1 MLQKWFGRHKT
12 EDALATT
19 VSEAET
25 VPSAGKTA
33 AGPSDIS
40 HIGEMID
47 LIELDLRRASGKLA
61 AVGDEMRGTIG
72 RGRAA
77 MKDIGGETDHM
88 AGDTARAFDSIR
100 ALSGTIAELANT
112 NNEISRQ
119 AQVSG
124 TLVNEAEA
132 IAGEAARSVEQLRLA
147 IGDIQSVVKLI
158 SDIAGQTNLLAL
170 NATIEAARAGEAGK
184 GFAVVAGE
192 VKSLSI
198 ETQRATSS
206 ITSTINRLQE
216 TAAVSLGA
224 VNRIVDVVGRI
235 RPVFG
240 AVADAVIEQVQ
251 STEAISHAARE
262 TTTFTENVA
271 DKAKLIHSSAI
282 EASELTEAVERDA
295 GKMNGSVVEMTRQLL
310 TVLRQNPDGDR
321 RKYDRWPARIT
332 GRLTIAGRT
341 IPVDTLDISLG
352 GLLLETKPGHDFRV
366 GQSGEIDLTGA
377 GTLGVEIVAIS
388 PLGFHMRFRGHGEAG
403 HAGVA
408 RIIEGL
414 RESASA
420 EIARARDGAAQVIA
434 VFEEA
439 IARRELSLADLFDV
453 NYVPIPD
460 TDPQQYETRALKVL
474 ERLLPPI
481 QEGILS
487 AASGIAFAIAVDRNG
502 YIPVH
507 NKSVSQPQ
515 RRGDRVWNTANCRN
529 KRIFDDRAGLLAARN
544 ARPFLLQNYPR
555 DLGGGNIVMMRE
567 VDAPIVVTGRHWGGF
582 RTAYRL

>member
-1 MLQKWFGRHKT
+1 MLRKWFGHHKT
-12 EDALATT
+12 ENAPAMT
-19 VSEAET
+19 VAEAGT
-25 VPSAGKTA
+25 LLPDVNTSAGS
-33 AGPSDIS
+33 SDIS

-61 AVGDEMRGTIG
+61 AVGEEMRGTIG

-88 AGDTARAFDSIR
+88 AADTARAFDSIR
-100 ALSGTIAELANT
+100 ALSGTITELANT

-132 IAGEAARSVEQLRLA
+132 IAGEAATSVEQLRLA
-147 IGDIQSVVKLI
+147 INDIQSVVKLI

-206 ITSTINRLQE
+206 ITATINRLQE

-240 AVADAVIEQVQ
+240 AVADAVTEQVQ

-271 DKAKLIHSSAI
+271 DKARLIHSSAI
-282 EASELTEAVERDA
+282 EASELTEAVEHEA
-295 GKMNGSVVEMTRQLL
+295 GKMNGSLADMTRQLL
-310 TVLRQNPDGDR
+310 TVLRQNPDADR
-321 RKYDRWPARIT
+321 RKHDRWPARIP
-332 GRLTIAGRT
+332 GRLSIAGRA
-341 IPVDTLDISLG
+341 IVVDTLDVSLG
-352 GLLLETKPGHDFRV
+352 GLLLEAKAGHDLRV

-377 GTLGVEIVAIS
+377 GSLGVEIVAIS
-388 PLGFHMRFRGHGEAG
+388 PLGIHMRFRGQGDGG
-403 HAGVA
+403 HPGVV
-408 RIIEGL
+408 RLIDGL
-414 RESASA
+414 RASMSA
-420 EIARARDGAAQVIA
+420 EIERACDGAARVIA
-434 VFEEA
+434 AFEEA
-439 IARRELSLADLFDV
+439 VARRELSMADLFDV

-460 TDPQQYETRALKVL
+460 TNPQQFETRALKVL
-474 ERLLPPI
+474 ERLLPSI
-481 QEGILS
+481 QEPLLTAHGM
-487 AASGIAFAIAVDRNG
+487 AYAIAVDRNG
-502 YIPVH
+502 YVPVH

-515 RRGDRVWNTANCRN
+515 RRGDTVWNTANCRN
-529 KRIFDDRAGLLAARN
+529 KRIFDDRTGLLAARN

-567 VDAPIVVTGRHWGGF
+567 TDAPIVVGGRHWGGF

>member
-1 MLQKWFGRHKT
+1 MLQKWFGRQRT
-12 EDALATT
+12 ENAPAAAASQPVTASVDTAKA
-19 VSEAET
+19 AIAPET
-25 VPSAGKTA
+25 
-33 AGPSDIS
+33 S

-61 AVGDEMRGTIG
+61 AVGDEMRGAIS
-72 RGRAA
+72 RGRSA

-132 IAGEAARSVEQLRLA
+132 IAGEAAQSVEQLRLA

-206 ITSTINRLQE
+206 ITATINRLQE

-224 VNRIVDVVGRI
+224 VNRIVDVIGRI

-240 AVADAVIEQVQ
+240 AVADAVTEQVQ

-282 EASELTEAVERDA
+282 EASELTEAVDAEA
-295 GKMNGSVVEMTRQLL
+295 GKMNGSLAEMTRQLL

-321 RKYDRWPARIT
+321 RKHDRWPARIP

-341 IPVDTLDISLG
+341 TTVDTLDVSLG
-352 GLLLETKPGHDFRV
+352 GLLIEAKAGHDQRV
-366 GQSGEIDLTGA
+366 GQSGDIDLTGA
-377 GTLGVEIVAIS
+377 GSLGVEIVAIS
-388 PLGFHMRFRGHGEAG
+388 PLGIHMRFRGQGDVANP
-403 HAGVA
+403 GVV
-408 RIIEGL
+408 RLIEQL
-414 RESASA
+414 RASVSV
-420 EIARARDGAAQVIA
+420 EIERACDGAARVIA
-434 VFEEA
+434 AFEEA
-439 IARRELSLADLFDV
+439 VARRELSMSDLFDV

-460 TDPQQYETRALKVL
+460 TDPQQFETRALKVL

-481 QEGILS
+481 QEPLL
-487 AASGIAFAIAVDRNG
+487 AAHGMAYAISVDRNG
-502 YIPVH
+502 YVPVH
-507 NKSVSQPQ
+507 NRNVSQPQ
-515 RRGDRVWNTANCRN
+515 RRGDTVWNTANCRN
-529 KRIFDDRAGLLAARN
+529 KRIFDDRTGLLAARN

-567 VDAPIVVTGRHWGGF
+567 IDAPIVVGGRHWGGF

>member
-1 MLQKWFGRHKT
+1 
-12 EDALATT
+12 
-19 VSEAET
+19 
-25 VPSAGKTA
+25 
-33 AGPSDIS
+33 
-40 HIGEMID
+40 MID

-420 EIARARDGAAQVIA
+420 EIARARDGAA
-434 VFEEA
+434 
-439 IARRELSLADLFDV
+439 
-453 NYVPIPD
+453 D